1 MAGKREQLTEA
12 VAHLDREKVF
22 SLSRELLQQ
31 NIPPLEL
38 FDLLRLGTEQV
49 SNSYA
54 AGEYFIAD
62 LIMADYIFKE
72 VVKLAMGSEAEYVR
86 PSLGSVLLGTVQ
98 GDIHELGKNLV
109 DATLRY
115 NGFTVEDLGTDLS
128 PEKFVSAILTYAPDV
143 LILSGT
149 IAGSEIMMA
158 RTIEAIENAGL
169 RHCVKIILG
178 GSCISEKQ
186 AFAIGAD
193 GYSGYPV
200 DCLRLCKQFLG
211 GEV

>member
-12 VAHLDREKVF
+12 AAHLDREKVLA
-22 SLSRELLQQ
+22 LSKELLQQ
-31 NIPPLEL
+31 NTPPLEL
-38 FDLLRLGTEQV
+38 FDLLRQGTEQV

-72 VVKLAMGSEAEYVR
+72 VVKLAMGAESGYLP
-86 PSLGSVLLGTVQ
+86 PSLGNVLLGTVQ

-115 NGFTVEDLGTDLS
+115 NGFTVEDLGTDIS
-128 PEKFVSAILTYAPDV
+128 PESFVSAILTHTPDV

-178 GSCISEKQ
+178 GSCINEKH
-186 AFAIGAD
+186 AYAIGAD
-193 GYSGYPV
+193 GYSGHPL
-200 DCLRLCKQFLG
+200 DCLRLCRQFAG